1 MLRLRSCASSM
12 MIVSYRVSFGRAGSG
27 EQNTVGHDPQSCAGR
42 AFVGETHDSRPR
54 HRASRPSPRRYVRP
68 PCVRRYGEA
77 GCARSACR
85 ACHGQAPSR
94 IFGSCVVLPEPV
106 WPDTITTWERLTALA
121 ISSRAADTGSSA
133 GYSYFMTN
141 FNDTEALG
149 ARVFARS
156 EPLAERIVQARGS
169 ANRNRDSS
177 ALRDRRHRP
186 P

>member
-1 MLRLRSCASSM
+1 M
-12 MIVSYRVSFGRAGSG
+12 
-27 EQNTVGHDPQSCAGR
+27 HDL
-42 AFVGETHDSRPR
+42 
-54 HRASRPSPRRYVRP
+54 
-68 PCVRRYGEA
+68 
-77 GCARSACR
+77 ACR

-156 EPLAERIVQARGS
+156 EPLAERIVQPGDQRIGTEILLHYEIGGTAHLE
-169 ANRNRDSS
+169 
-177 ALRDRRHRP
+177 LRQP
-186 P
+186 KP